1 MEHVMDQTAITYP
14 YTTVTD
20 MTGEMIKT
28 ILEDVADNLFNPDP
42 YLQQGGDMVRVG
54 GLQYAIDPA
63 GKMGGRISEMR
74 LKGQPID
81 AAKTYKVAGWAPVA
95 EGAKGEPI
103 WDVVAKYL
111 RDQKTLK
118 APRLNLPTIKG
129 VQGNPGISL

>member
-1 MEHVMDQTAITYP
+1 
-14 YTTVTD
+14 

-54 GLQYAIDPA
+54 GLQYACDPA
-63 GKMGGRISEMR
+63 GKMGGRITDMR
-74 LKGQPID
+74 LKGKPID
-81 AAKTYKVAGWAPVA
+81 ATKTYKVAGWAPVA
-95 EGAKGEPI
+95 EGASGEPI
-103 WDVVAKYL
+103 WDVVAEYL